1 MAAKGRNKYTNQ
13 DMLDAIGEAALLG
26 TGPLSGKAYDEY
38 RAAFGGPSQMG
49 IIARFGTWRSAC
61 AEAGVAANRDPFV
74 HQSLVGDRPHRMGR
88 GVPHRRGSKGTYSGY
103 SAWAKT
109 QPGAPSGVR
118 LQPDV
123 PVLGRSQAPSR
134 PHRRCPSRPRCLNDP
149 PPHRPEK
156 GGQP

>member
-1 MAAKGRNKYTNQ
+1 MPAKGRNKYTNQ

-38 RAAFGGPSQMG
+38 RAAFGGPSHMG

-61 AEAGVAANRDPFV
+61 AAAGVAANATRSYTSRWSETDLIEWV
-74 HQSLVGDRPHRMGR
+74 AAYLTDGG
-88 GVPHRRGSKGTYSGY
+88 GKGTYLGY

-118 LQPDV
+118 LTPDV
-123 PVLGRSQAPSR
+123 PVLGRNQAPSR
-134 PHRRCPSRPRCLNDP
+134 PHRRSPSRPRCLTDP